1 MRSSLKNPGVQ
12 AGLASALLFGAS
24 TPLAKPFA
32 SDFNPFL
39 VAGLLYLGSGLGL
52 LALRAIRGNPRL
64 ELPKSNR
71 TSLLG
76 AVFFGGVAAPAL
88 LMFGLSAMA
97 ASDAS
102 LLLNTEAVFTAL
114 IAWFVFKENFDR
126 NIAAGMIAIVAGAAV
141 LSFSGDAWRS
151 QLLPALAVL
160 GACLCWGIDNNLTGN
175 IAAGD
180 AVSLASIKGL
190 VAGPTNLVLAVV
202 VGASMPPVR
211 SIAGLLVL
219 GFVCYGLSLVLF
231 IVALRQL
238 GTARAGAYF
247 CVAPFFGAT
256 LAVAL
261 GAPFT
266 WQIMVAGCLMALG
279 IWLHLTEDHEHEHSH
294 GEFDHTHAHSPDITH
309 RHPH

>member
-1 MRSSLKNPGVQ
+1 MRSSLRNPGVQ